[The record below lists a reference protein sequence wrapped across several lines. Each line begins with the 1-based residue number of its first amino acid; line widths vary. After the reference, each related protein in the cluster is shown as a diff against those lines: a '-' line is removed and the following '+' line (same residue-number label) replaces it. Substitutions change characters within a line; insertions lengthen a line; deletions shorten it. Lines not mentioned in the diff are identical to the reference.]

1 MGTFPE
7 NLKACRKHRHI
18 SQEAGRPRSPAGS
31 KDVKFPSRTGSAN
44 HKVQKGSTM
53 ETLSKNLMI
62 LRKKRGLSR
71 DAVSKAIGISAK
83 TYERYEKNERNPDA
97 PVLVKLAGFYG
108 VTLDQL
114 VGLAPLPDQEA

>member
-1 MGTFPE
+1 
-7 NLKACRKHRHI
+7 
-18 SQEAGRPRSPAGS
+18 
-31 KDVKFPSRTGSAN
+31 
-44 HKVQKGSTM
+44 M
-53 ETLSKNLMI
+53 ETLSNNLMI

>member
-1 MGTFPE
+1 
-7 NLKACRKHRHI
+7 
-18 SQEAGRPRSPAGS
+18 
-31 KDVKFPSRTGSAN
+31 
-44 HKVQKGSTM
+44 M

-97 PVLVKLAGFYG
+97 PVLVKLADFYG

-114 VGLAPLPDQEA
+114 VGCASLPDQEA